1 MPEYLTVSFPHPR
14 EVLISGESRGE
25 TNELL
30 SLEGGEYEVTLGPP
44 PDFTPALQK
53 IDLRNTS
60 ALTPLSI
67 EFQEI

>member
-14 EVLISGESRGE
+14 AVLINDESRGE

-30 SLEGGEYEVTLGPP
+30 SLEGGAYEVRLGPP
-44 PDFTPALQK
+44 PDFTPTLQQ

-60 ALTPLSI
+60 ALTPLAI